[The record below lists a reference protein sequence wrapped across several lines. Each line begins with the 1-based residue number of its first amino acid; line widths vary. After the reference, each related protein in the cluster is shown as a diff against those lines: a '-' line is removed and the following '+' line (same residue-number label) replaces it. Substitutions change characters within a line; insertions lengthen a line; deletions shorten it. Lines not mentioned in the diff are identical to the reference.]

1 MTAGLVV
8 HTDVEDGK
16 GNSDLHPIWWFV
28 RDGIELAAPHVDDE
42 EGVDDEY
49 NPIHGRQ
56 RERGDG
62 HGEEPL
68 P

>member
-16 GNSDLHPIWWFV
+16 GNSDLHLFWWFV
-28 RDGIELAAPHVDDE
+28 RDSIELAAPHVYDE

-56 RERGDG
+56 RKRGDG
-62 HGEEPL
+62 HDEEPL